1 MDVYNIHRRDM
12 MSIMNIRQVTEI
24 QVRTDIVVMGSNPE
38 NADYDNPRG
47 YIYGYRGYLLAIAPD
62 GSQWVFERTMADLV
76 EQNVFD
82 RLATFCAHVQH
93 KINCGVKLDVNR
105 WTETRPAYGSEAYA
119 NGGWSRE
126 DAMEERCADENRD
139 GEF

>member
-1 MDVYNIHRRDM
+1 
-12 MSIMNIRQVTEI
+12 MNLHQVTEI
-24 QVRTDIVVMGSNPE
+24 QTRTDIVVIGSNPE
-38 NADYDNPRG
+38 NADYVNPRG

-62 GSQWVFERTMADLV
+62 GSQWVFERSMVDRL

-82 RLATFCAHVQH
+82 RLATFCARVQH
-93 KINCGVKLDVNR
+93 KINCGAKLDANR
-105 WTETRPAYGSEAYA
+105 WSETRPMYGSEAYV

-126 DAMEERCADENRD
+126 DAMEERRAAEDCD